1 MFTVNSYRL
10 DVFEGGSSSTGARF
24 IDRKALL
31 EVFDPPGN
39 ESISDRR
46 RFGKSKIIDSKVP
59 FKVWGM
65 DSFSG
70 INNGE
75 SLRDLGFKSP
85 IELTMHAVD
94 GSEIPR
100 PTTSPPGIHENPS

>member
-1 MFTVNSYRL
+1 MMIAAYSYRL

-24 IDRKALL
+24 IDLKALL
-31 EVFDPPGN
+31 EVSRAPGN

-46 RFGKSKIIDSKVP
+46 RENHRLSSVP

-65 DSFSG
+65 DSFPG

-85 IELTMHAVD
+85 IY
-94 GSEIPR
+94 
-100 PTTSPPGIHENPS
+100 SPCMLLMVQKSQGQPPHHLGYMKTHRK